1 MIEDEKIKM
10 KSNIHLLGKFFIK
23 LELISDERDNRFI
36 KWLISIGLTLTLD
49 VFKCKLC
56 YNIYEVII

>member
-10 KSNIHLLGKFFIK
+10 KSNIHLLGKLFIK

-36 KWLISIGLTLTLD
+36 KWLISIGLTLT
-49 VFKCKLC
+49 
-56 YNIYEVII
+56 